1 MSIILDEL
9 QIAGISLK
17 QILVVIALGVHRPA
31 TEDEINEIIGKEY
44 ANRLRIVNHDPYNEN
59 KLIYL
64 GTTSFDTPV
73 EVNKMVY
80 HADFRITIGKVEAY
94 EFAGFSGGRKS
105 VLPGISSEKTI
116 RINHSP
122 EMILKNGSIPGQL
135 ENNPINED
143 MIEAAKMLGIHFS
156 VNFVLNATGKTV
168 GLFTGDFF
176 GAHKKAI
183 EFVNSFCKIK
193 IKEKPDIVL
202 TTTGVPL
209 NIDFYQSI
217 KPLISLQPIL
227 SKGGIIVLYTLCPDG
242 FNSDDMLLPFEGVK
256 NIDEVVSSLVK
267 KYKIQMD
274 HALLLCK
281 ILKKKIKIIATSPNV
296 DGKTLKKIYI
306 EPAEDPQ
313 KAV

>member
-1 MSIILDEL
+1 MYFIENKNKKLIFSDTIEKIKITLDENSFLGLVNVKELEELKWPEDFKDSFQNPIHSKPINQLTRNASQVAIIVSDSTPGIPTSKVMPIILDEL

-44 ANRLRIVNHDPYNEN
+44 ANRLKIVNHDPYNEN

-64 GTTSFDTPV
+64 ETTSFGTPV

-80 HADFRITIGKVEAY
+80 HSDFRITIGKVEAH

-143 MIEAAKMLGIHFS
+143 MIEAAKMLGIHFG

-168 GLFTGDFF
+168 GLFTGDLF

-183 EFVNSFCKIK
+183 EFVNSFCK
-193 IKEKPDIVL
+193 
-202 TTTGVPL
+202 
-209 NIDFYQSI
+209 
-217 KPLISLQPIL
+217 
-227 SKGGIIVLYTLCPDG
+227 
-242 FNSDDMLLPFEGVK
+242 
-256 NIDEVVSSLVK
+256 
-267 KYKIQMD
+267 
-274 HALLLCK
+274 
-281 ILKKKIKIIATSPNV
+281 
-296 DGKTLKKIYI
+296 
-306 EPAEDPQ
+306 
-313 KAV
+313 